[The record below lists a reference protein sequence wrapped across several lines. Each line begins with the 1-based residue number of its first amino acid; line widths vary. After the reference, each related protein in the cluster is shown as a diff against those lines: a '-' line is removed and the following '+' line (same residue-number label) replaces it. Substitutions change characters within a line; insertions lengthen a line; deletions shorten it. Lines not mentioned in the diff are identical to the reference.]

1 MDYKDDDIEF
11 ANRLLARRE
20 ELNDEEVTAWLKEK
34 DHVELLDEIAAIR
47 QKLSRQSYGESG
59 EEEFLYLEK
68 SIYDRK
74 SRRMTLRWS
83 IAASIILLVGL
94 FVGRTISG
102 VRDIHEEQE
111 LAKSVMQPGTSK
123 AILMMA
129 DGKEVVLEQG
139 QNLNILLNERVR
151 VATSSQGI
159 VYEEH
164 GKGMVTEEYNKLTTP
179 VGGEYSLVL
188 SDGTKVFLNAESE
201 MNYPVVF
208 AGGERK
214 VVLKGE
220 AFFEVAEDKARPFV
234 VSTGDFD
241 VRVTGTQFNVRV
253 YPDETPTAT
262 LAEGSIRLLK
272 GEHITDLVPGEQ
284 ARVGA
289 ESVEVRKVNLE
300 EAIAWRHDAF
310 SFKQVRLED
319 LLTELARWYDM
330 EVFYQNTG
338 LKDLH
343 FTAWFKRSSSMKEVV
358 RLLERTQKVKLE
370 VKGKTLIVKP
380 NK

>member
-1 MDYKDDDIEF
+1 MAIRWSVAAMVAIVLGGVALWQSGGESRPLSQTLVQEHAVIEPGSRQ
-11 ANRLLARRE
+11 AELVLGNGRTVKLGEHAQPRLLEVDGAVIKMDEKRLEYRE
-20 ELNDEEVTAWLKEK
+20 EKEV
-34 DHVELLDEIAAIR
+34 
-47 QKLSRQSYGESG
+47 
-59 EEEFLYLEK
+59 
-68 SIYDRK
+68 DRLVFN
-74 SRRMTLRWS
+74 TLR
-83 IAASIILLVGL
+83 IP
-94 FVGRTISG
+94 R
-102 VRDIHEEQE
+102 
-111 LAKSVMQPGTSK
+111 
-123 AILMMA
+123 
-129 DGKEVVLEQG
+129 
-139 QNLNILLNERVR
+139 
-151 VATSSQGI
+151 
-159 VYEEH
+159 
-164 GKGMVTEEYNKLTTP
+164 
-179 VGGEYSLVL
+179 GGEYSILL

-358 RLLERTQKVKLE
+358 RRLERTPKVKLE